1 MQTVVHLEKKK
12 ERGGGAKCEVQGRG
26 MLLALAVGYWQ
37 ASVVG
42 GDEAECFC
50 RVAGVSIVLLLLR
63 AALCSCLAECS
74 CKKNPPTVI
83 TPQVE
88 RKRNNNE

>member
-1 MQTVVHLEKKK
+1 
-12 ERGGGAKCEVQGRG
+12 
-26 MLLALAVGYWQ
+26 MLLALVVGYWQ

-74 CKKNPPTVI
+74 CKKKILQQLLHPKWKEKEI
-83 TPQVE
+83 IM
-88 RKRNNNE
+88 NE

>member
-1 MQTVVHLEKKK
+1 
-12 ERGGGAKCEVQGRG
+12 
-26 MLLALAVGYWQ
+26 MLLALAVDWQ

-42 GDEAECFC
+42 GDEAECL
-50 RVAGVSIVLLLLR
+50 RKVAGVSIVLLMLC

-88 RKRNNNE
+88 RKRNNRE